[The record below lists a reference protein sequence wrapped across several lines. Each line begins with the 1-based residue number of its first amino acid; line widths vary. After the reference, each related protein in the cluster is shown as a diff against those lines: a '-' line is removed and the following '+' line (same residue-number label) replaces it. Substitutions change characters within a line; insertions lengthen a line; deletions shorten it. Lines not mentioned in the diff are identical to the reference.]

1 MEKSQSSAC
10 LLFYPIPSQVV
21 WFQTRNIGP
30 SCLSTKLGWPPSCV
44 QRDRQ
49 YNPHVKM
56 FHFYFIHSSLKRRA
70 SQSVVL
76 RAATSTS
83 PENLLERHI
92 LDHLPR
98 SVESES
104 PGLKPNNLS
113 FKKPL
118 KFERHYSHAII
129 STLTIHLNHLGSF
142 ENTDSWVPP
151 L

>member
-1 MEKSQSSAC
+1 MLVFCFTPSHLKWCGFRQGTLVLHASAPNWAGHHLVC
-10 LLFYPIPSQVV
+10 
-21 WFQTRNIGP
+21 
-30 SCLSTKLGWPPSCV
+30 
-44 QRDRQ
+44 RDRQ
-49 YNPHVKM
+49 YNPHIKM
-56 FHFYFIHSSLKRRA
+56 FHFYFIHSSLKCRA

-118 KFERHYSHAII
+118 KFERYYSHAII
-129 STLTIHLNHLGSF
+129 STLTTHLNHLGSF